1 MASALASFVS
11 EEPASGPRNQ
21 SSAAYRVIRDAII
34 VGIHPPGKKLK
45 IQDLANEL
53 NVSPSAVRE
62 ALSRLVPEQLVI
74 SRDQRGFIVA
84 PLSIA
89 DLEDL
94 TDLRCEIEEIALRR
108 SVERG
113 DIEWEARVIAA
124 GHRLRSLPKPTS
136 GRSPGAAEWVASH
149 ADYHAA
155 LVSGCGSRRLM
166 ALHAQLYEQS
176 ERYRMMSANEGDRDV
191 EAEHQKIV
199 ELALA
204 RDADALVAHMIDH
217 LRHTTALSVRAA
229 EEGALV
235 KADQ

>member
-1 MASALASFVS
+1 MATMLATLDNDK
-11 EEPASGPRNQ
+11 PIASSRNQ
-21 SSAAYRVIRDAII
+21 SSAAYESIREDII
-34 VGIHPPGKKLK
+34 TGAHPPGKKLK
-45 IQDLANEL
+45 IQDLAAEL
-53 NVSPSAVRE
+53 RVSPSAVRE

-74 SRDQRGFIVA
+74 SRDQRGFLVA

-94 TDLRCEIEEIALRR
+94 TELRCEIESIALRR

-124 GHRLRSLPKPTS
+124 GHRLRSTPIPQ
-136 GRSPGAAEWVASH
+136 PGKGLGVAEWIASH

-155 LVSGCGSRRLM
+155 LISGCESRRLM

-176 ERYRMMSANEGDRDV
+176 ERYRLLSAFAESDRDV
-191 EAEHQKIV
+191 VEEHQKLV

-204 RDADALVAHMIDH
+204 RDADGLIASMVDH
-217 LRHTTALSVRAA
+217 IRHTTRLIIDAA
-229 EEGALV
+229 NNNAF
-235 KADQ
+235 A